1 MFIAKGIQIN
11 DWRLYLSDGRKYLRT
26 AVAGARNRP
35 KVFGPEIVYNLT
47 LIAIEK
53 QIMGY
58 LMSRGDLAENHTM
71 TDLAAAL
78 EQHVGPLPELR
89 QKLQFLD
96 TFQEM
101 CDLDTYSRQTPT
113 WTEIA
118 TTLAIG
124 AEIEQFITATISE

>member
-1 MFIAKGIQIN
+1 MFISKGIQIS
-11 DWRLYLSDGRKYLRT
+11 DWRLYLADGRKYLRT

-35 KVFGPEIVYNLT
+35 EVFCPEIVYNLT

-78 EQHVGPLPELR
+78 ERHVGPRPELS

-101 CDLDTYSRQTPT
+101 CDLDTYRRQTPT
-113 WTEIA
+113 WAEIA

-124 AEIEQFITATISE
+124 AEIEQFVSASICE

>member
-1 MFIAKGIQIN
+1 MFISRGIQIS

-26 AVAGARNRP
+26 AVNGARNRP
-35 KVFGPEIVYNLT
+35 RVFVPEIVYNLT

-78 EQHVGPLPELR
+78 ERHAGPLPELSE
-89 QKLQFLD
+89 KLRFLD

-101 CDLDTYSRQTPT
+101 CDQDTYRRQTPT
-113 WTEIA
+113 GAEIA

-124 AEIEQFITATISE
+124 GELEQFITARIGE